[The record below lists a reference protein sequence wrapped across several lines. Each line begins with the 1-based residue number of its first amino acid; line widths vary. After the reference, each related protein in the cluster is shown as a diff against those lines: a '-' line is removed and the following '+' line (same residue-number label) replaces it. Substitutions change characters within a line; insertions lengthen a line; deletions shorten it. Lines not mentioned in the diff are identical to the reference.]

1 MSIERSLLWY
11 DLETFGTH
19 PGADRIAQVA
29 WQRTDEQLQPI
40 EEPVCLRV
48 RAPWYYLPDPEAC
61 LITGLTPQR
70 CADGVDEPELAQRLW
85 RAMSEPATV
94 SAGYNS
100 IRFDDEFVRH
110 LFWRQLLDPYAREW
124 QGGNQRF
131 DLLDVARLC
140 HALRPEGL
148 QWPLRD
154 DGCPSFRLEELATA
168 NALPQPQAHD
178 ALSDVQ
184 ATVALARLLH
194 KQQPRL
200 YAWARQMAD
209 KQRVRDLLQAGR
221 PLVHVSGRYWGP
233 FGCARLVLP
242 LGQHAGQR
250 NKIAVYDLMQ
260 DPRQWAGLEVDA
272 LAEAIFRR
280 RDASPP
286 EWVRPA
292 VKFVHI
298 GRCPML
304 APASVLQQTDCQR
317 IGIDVAMAQQNAA
330 WLVQQ
335 PQLGERLL
343 QALQHR
349 PAPAEP
355 EPSAEIDPELSLYQG
370 FVSRL
375 DRQRLDD
382 FRSESLAGGQMRD
395 GSAPSIGGF
404 VVPEPRFALP
414 AFDDARLAELAWRW
428 QQAEADPTDPHWRQ
442 ILSHRAANGHGNT
455 PPWPTWREQLLT
467 LQTSAETSQR
477 VILDQL
483 LAWGDGITSRLS

>member
-1 MSIERSLLWY
+1 
-11 DLETFGTH
+11 
-19 PGADRIAQVA
+19 
-29 WQRTDEQLQPI
+29 
-40 EEPVCLRV
+40 
-48 RAPWYYLPDPEAC
+48 
-61 LITGLTPQR
+61 

-154 DGCPSFRLEELATA
+154 DGCPSFRLEELASA

-184 ATVALARLLH
+184 ATVALARLLQ

-242 LGQHAGQR
+242 LGQHADQR

-260 DPRQWAGLEVDA
+260 DPRQWAGLDVDA

-286 EWVRPA
+286 EWARPA

-304 APASVLQQTDCQR
+304 APASVLQQTDCER
-317 IGIDVAMAQQNAA
+317 IGIDVALAQQHAA
-330 WLVQQ
+330 WLAQQ

-343 QALQHR
+343 QALQQR
-349 PAPAEP
+349 PPQTEP
-355 EPSAEIDPELSLYQG
+355 DQDTEGDPELSLYQG

-382 FRSESLAGGQMRD
+382 FRAESVARRLLCSGTTPTCGD
-395 GSAPSIGGF
+395 SASSDT
-404 VVPEPRFALP
+404 RLP
-414 AFDDARLAELAWRW
+414 LPVFDDGRLGELAWRW
-428 QQAEADPTDPHWRQ
+428 QRADANPADPHWRQ
-442 ILSHRAANGHGNT
+442 ILGRRWQNGHGNT
-455 PPWPTWREQLLT
+455 LDWESWRSQLIALRQKVT
-467 LQTSAETSQR
+467 ASQR
-477 VILDQL
+477 PLLDEL
-483 LAWGDGITSRLS
+483 LAWGDGIATQLSD